1 MFAQVCI
8 YTSLY
13 IHKYMHVCMCA
24 FVCVC
29 VCIGSVLSV
38 VYHYLYY
45 LITDICCL
53 VSSHAERVAVF
64 VAADFYLA
72 RNGIPSSLEPTEFD
86 KPIKE
91 HKFVLRKQF

>member
-1 MFAQVCI
+1 
-8 YTSLY
+8 
-13 IHKYMHVCMCA
+13 MCA